1 MRMSGR
7 RRGVDVS
14 KENRVK
20 ELWLRFWRVLYSVMS
35 MTTYLIAI
43 VGIVMSTYYV
53 FVDYQLMR
61 ALMTGLLVV
70 LMIQF
75 NKVNP

>member
-7 RRGVDVS
+7 RRGVDVP

-20 ELWLRFWRVLYSVMS
+20 ELWLGFWRVLYSVMS